1 MRPYIIYLLL
11 TILASL
17 AMLATPAVTMISALI
32 WGTLLIIA
40 SLHLDALKLVSLF
53 IANLIVVGY
62 VGGTPNLIYILAFYG
77 IPAMVMGFLTLKQ
90 RGYYEARRWGAVAL
104 IIGVSVY
111 LVVLY
116 QSGGGSYFAEEVNQ
130 MVMQASAYYESQGWT
145 QLYQQAGITEE
156 ELNQALQRIGLS
168 LIHHL
173 PAVFYVQGLMAVFLM
188 LWLASF
194 FAFNQVSERLKKK
207 PFAQELMPWELV
219 WLVNIGLALWLIAW
233 DERNLTYYIG
243 SNILVV
249 MAVISF
255 YYGLASLV
263 FRIKY
268 ESRRGRIW
276 VILLLAVLALFFPLS
291 ALGFLCILGIFD
303 SLLDLRKP
311 FTRQEG

>member
-156 ELNQALQRIGLS
+156 ELNQALQRIGLTLS
-168 LIHHL
+168 PSSCCFLCSGIN
-173 PAVFYVQGLMAVFLM
+173 GSILM

-194 FAFNQVSERLKKK
+194 S
-207 PFAQELMPWELV
+207 P
-219 WLVNIGLALWLIAW
+219 LI
-233 DERNLTYYIG
+233 R
-243 SNILVV
+243 
-249 MAVISF
+249 
-255 YYGLASLV
+255 LASV
-263 FRIKY
+263 
-268 ESRRGRIW
+268 
-276 VILLLAVLALFFPLS
+276 
-291 ALGFLCILGIFD
+291 
-303 SLLDLRKP
+303 
-311 FTRQEG
+311 